1 VKDLNLMM
9 SGGKPK
15 GKDNDDV
22 WMLVKPQVDKR
33 HNRGTLK
40 VTWAKGHATEEDVA
54 NGRCTLIEQKRNKE
68 ADELA
73 EKGRLLRGRSTY
85 LARAAVLRT
94 RMAMVAQTMLLK
106 VWEERRELINN
117 EALRK
122 LALEEELD
130 EVDNH
135 EQEWLAAQ
143 EAAYHQDALQEQDVP
158 GAPQEQEAGV
168 GWKDAK
174 RRVPLYTW
182 EVTNGEF
189 MSLLKKDPVKDQIEV
204 GRKNFNYLN
213 DKGIKVAWK
222 PGFPLAL
229 WEPVAWWWCQLKWT
243 ARAGGRA
250 EGTLAEHQVAWLE
263 LVVDFELT
271 TGRACDRD
279 CSSRSPWAARAKLL
293 RVIVKALL
301 AVRGDNWKDLPKAFG
316 DGRKT
321 MTLAPFGAGRLP
333 GLQRRPAFV
342 GGVATIKC
350 IGSNAW
356 AAARSSAIAGD
367 KCVDLGK
374 HTTNYT
380 GFGGEVMFKAGA
392 VQAVEELVK
401 GPALRRRLVG
411 KQPP

>member
-1 VKDLNLMM
+1 MNLMM

-33 HNRGTLK
+33 HNIGTLK

-106 VWEERRELINN
+106 VWEERRELIKN
-117 EALRK
+117 EDLRK
-122 LALEEELD
+122 AAMEEELD
-130 EVDNH
+130 EVDNY

-143 EAAYHQDALQEQDVP
+143 EAAHQEDEEALRQE
-158 GAPQEQEAGV
+158 APREQEASG
-168 GWKDAK
+168 GWKEAR

-182 EVTNGEF
+182 EVTKGEF
-189 MSLLKKDPVKDQIEV
+189 ESGLKNDPVKDQIAE
-204 GRKNFNYLN
+204 GRKNFSYLN
-213 DKGIKVAWK
+213 DKGRKVLWK

-229 WEPVAWWWCQLKWT
+229 WEPVAWWWSQLKWS

-250 EGTLAEHQVAWLE
+250 EGTLAEYQVSWLE

-279 CSSRSPWAARAKLL
+279 CPTKSPWATRAKLL

-301 AVRGDNWKDLPKAFG
+301 TVRGDNWKDLPKAFG

-342 GGVATIKC
+342 GGVATIRC

-367 KCVDLGK
+367 KFVDSGK

-392 VQAVEELVK
+392 VQAVEELVR